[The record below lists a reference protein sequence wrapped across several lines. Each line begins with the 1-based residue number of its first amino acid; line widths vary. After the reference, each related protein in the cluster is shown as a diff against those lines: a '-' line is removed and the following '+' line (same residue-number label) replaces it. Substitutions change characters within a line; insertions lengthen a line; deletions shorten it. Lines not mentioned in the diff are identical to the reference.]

1 MKKSSSSNLNASTPS
16 EIRSETKARD
26 HEQKVITER
35 INLAERHFSTL
46 LKDFTAYSAGLESL
60 QEKGMKISK
69 SVDLYSDE
77 EYPSVKASLVGVS
90 ENLAAIQ
97 DFLGAQVDFVQAK
110 VFPPLSLNATN
121 CKHAREYVK
130 ELNVAR
136 EKEMLK
142 QRALEK
148 VKTKESKNKGK
159 ISKLEQDLQKL
170 TLDANRAR
178 QTLEEQ
184 MVEFEKKKMEDIKTV
199 FSNFFHGQM
208 LFHAKALELYTTA
221 FQSLVSMDEEQ
232 DIEAFQADLHSAL
245 PPSRLDVVKNGSQTS
260 LHRFSSQ
267 GSLGSQM
274 SLNKTGRSDRGA
286 DEDEDISDF
295 E

>member
-1 MKKSSSSNLNASTPS
+1 MKSSSNLSAASPS

-35 INLAERHFSTL
+35 INCAERNFSTL
-46 LKDFTAYSAGLESL
+46 LKDFTAYNTGLASL

-69 SVDLYSDE
+69 SVDIYSDE
-77 EYPSVKASLVGVS
+77 EYPSMKASLAGVS
-90 ENLAAIQ
+90 ESVAAIQ
-97 DFLGAQVDFVQAK
+97 DFLGAQVDFMQAR
-110 VFPPLSLNATN
+110 VLPPLSLNTTN

-130 ELNVAR
+130 ELNTAR
-136 EKEMLK
+136 EKELLK
-142 QRALEK
+142 HKTLDK
-148 VKTKESKNKGK
+148 LKTKEPKNKGK
-159 ISKLEQDLQKL
+159 ISQVEQDLQKL
-170 TLDANRAR
+170 TVDANRAR

-184 MVEFEKKKMEDIKTV
+184 MVEFERKKMEDIKTV

-208 LFHAKALELYTTA
+208 LFHAKALELYTAA

-232 DIEAFQADLHSAL
+232 DIEAFQNDLHPAL

-260 LHRFSSQ
+260 LNRFSSQ

-274 SLNKTGRSDRGA
+274 SLNKTGKSERGA
-286 DEDEDISDF
+286 DDEDDTSDF